1 MAAKKRKKFI
11 KERPPAPDP
20 VNDQWRLFLAVQL
33 PEDIRELIRAINHE
47 LSGASLPLRLVE
59 PKLAH
64 ITLHFLGETDPERA
78 ELLKLALSGSLRA
91 IRPFHLSTTTP
102 GAFPNERRPRI
113 LWLGLDGDTGELS
126 KVHAALART
135 LKAYD
140 FETETRTFHPHI
152 TLARTREQAP
162 ASLAADLSKVLAGAS
177 VRKALESGSHG
188 FEVTEVELVRSHLG
202 KSGSRYETIQAFPL
216 GGKR

>member
-33 PEDIRELIRAINHE
+33 PDDIRELIRAIDQE

-59 PKLAH
+59 PQLAH

-78 ELLKLALSGSLRA
+78 ELLKLALPGALNA
-91 IRPFHLSTTTP
+91 IRPFHLSTTTL
-102 GAFPNERRPRI
+102 GAFPDQRKPRV
-113 LWLGLDGDTGELS
+113 LWLGLDGDTGELI
-126 KVHAALART
+126 KVHSALAIT
-135 LKAYD
+135 LKTYN
-140 FETETRTFHPHI
+140 FETETRAFHPHI
-152 TLARTREQAP
+152 TLGRTREQAP
-162 ASLAADLSKVLAGAS
+162 ASLAADLSKVAS
-177 VRKALESGSHG
+177 GGGMRKILDSGPHG
-188 FEVTEVELVRSHLG
+188 FDVTEVELVRSHLG
-202 KSGSRYETIQAFPL
+202 KSGSRYETIQAFRF